1 MFSWEFSKSL
11 RMALLKETC
20 ERQYLEQHW
29 SRFTYYVTSWKIT
42 SLINPLPT
50 YYVTFLQQ
58 NASIRFNELYREMME
73 KGHEFFLIVAFKSFY
88 NGGGYSAHKKPFHT
102 GEGCFEEIKVL
113 FLIALLNS
121 NHTIQEDIRT
131 LLLLKIHVREN

>member
-1 MFSWEFSKSL
+1 
-11 RMALLKETC
+11 
-20 ERQYLEQHW
+20 
-29 SRFTYYVTSWKIT
+29 
-42 SLINPLPT
+42 
-50 YYVTFLQQ
+50 
-58 NASIRFNELYREMME
+58 ME